1 MTDDKWWSDCL
12 CPVWSWGLLFMW
24 RNTKDLRYFQGSK
37 HSFSFISAAAGLEP
51 NGGHGRAQLVQSCQE
66 NVVNMIWD
74 DPIDYETNCKFSK
87 DLLLLL
93 DLVKRSGLFSFV
105 SFKDEKKQNQLTTN
119 SLGKF
124 LLKNEL
130 KIVKTKCFWLVIRK
144 IIKLILMRHCDY

>member
-1 MTDDKWWSDCL
+1 MERLLVSCL
-12 CPVWSWGLLFMW
+12 VLRFVIYVTQHKRFTLLS
-24 RNTKDLRYFQGSK
+24 RQQT
-37 HSFSFISAAAGLEP
+37 FIQLYISCSGYKTEP
-51 NGGHGRAQLVQSCQE
+51 SGGRGRAQLVQSCQE

-93 DLVKRSGLFSFV
+93 DLVKCSDLFSFV

-130 KIVKTKCFWLVIRK
+130 KIVKTKCFWLVISK